1 MDDLDHVLK
10 YLREEY
16 QYQIWALVGHS
27 RGKCLILAMLIEGA
41 NAAFHYIIMRD
52 RSIPLIVNC
61 SGRFMSELLKTRIES
76 FYPGGLQSGSYI
88 ETWALPG
95 GKTRERRTPAEEII
109 SLSNTDNK
117 IGMDNY
123 LYVLRIVAQLPP
135 SCSVLTIF
143 GSADHVPLVQIIA
156 DIDRACHGRYALG
169 KYSTR
174 PTYIASH
181 PQCRSQLLY
190 PSDCEN
196 PTQKHEPAGRGH
208 HRYLA
213 GI

>member
-27 RGKCLILAMLIEGA
+27 RGKCLTLAMLIEGA

-117 IGMDNY
+117 MGTHTHFQCSESSRAIT
-123 LYVLRIVAQLPP
+123 
-135 SCSVLTIF
+135 SVLLCFDDIWVSRSCNP
-143 GSADHVPLVQIIA
+143 SANGD
-156 DIDRACHGRYALG
+156 
-169 KYSTR
+169 
-174 PTYIASH
+174 
-181 PQCRSQLLY
+181 
-190 PSDCEN
+190 
-196 PTQKHEPAGRGH
+196 
-208 HRYLA
+208 
-213 GI
+213 